1 MKFKGVQTLWEKSA
15 KFTKILYQHGLNKSE
30 FSWAYLYA
38 KIGVRTQASKWID
51 SKITNEFELK
61 FKPHNT
67 YNRNQASPGF
77 HSIFYS
83 T

>member
-38 KIGVRTQASKWID
+38 KIGVQTQASK
-51 SKITNEFELK
+51 
-61 FKPHNT
+61 
-67 YNRNQASPGF
+67 
-77 HSIFYS
+77 
-83 T
+83 